1 MVLGGESGRDMGV
14 SPVVPEKRLA
24 IIIINFVEM
33 SRGRGVPE
41 QFAIHYTLLA
51 SAKAGKERPCRE

>member
-33 SRGRGVPE
+33 SPVVLKALGVCLRAVRHPVALR
-41 QFAIHYTLLA
+41 FLA
-51 SAKAGKERPCRE
+51 